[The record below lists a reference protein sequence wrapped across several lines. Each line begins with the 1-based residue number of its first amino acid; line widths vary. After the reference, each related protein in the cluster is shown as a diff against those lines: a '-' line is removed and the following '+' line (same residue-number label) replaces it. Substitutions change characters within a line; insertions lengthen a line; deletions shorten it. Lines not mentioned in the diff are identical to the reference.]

1 MKKRIKKIQ
10 KIQQVIKDRFDVKK
24 IIIDIASLLYNQRN
38 ILKELKMA
46 TPQVNFMQEWL
57 SERHEGK
64 EEEEENSRN

>member
-46 TPQVNFMQEWL
+46 TPQVNFM
-57 SERHEGK
+57 
-64 EEEEENSRN
+64 